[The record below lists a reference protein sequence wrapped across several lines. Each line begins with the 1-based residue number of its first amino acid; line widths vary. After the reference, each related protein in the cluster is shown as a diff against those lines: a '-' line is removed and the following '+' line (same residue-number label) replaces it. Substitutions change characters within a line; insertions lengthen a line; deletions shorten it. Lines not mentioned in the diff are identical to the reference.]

1 VRRERWFLYGGIVAG
16 VMAARMLSP
25 ELNAVALVAAV
36 VIGVGCIVSLRFY
49 P

>member
-1 VRRERWFLYGGIVAG
+1 MSRDRWYLYGGIVAG
-16 VMAARMLSP
+16 VVAARMLPP
-25 ELNAVALVAAV
+25 ELNAVLLVLAA